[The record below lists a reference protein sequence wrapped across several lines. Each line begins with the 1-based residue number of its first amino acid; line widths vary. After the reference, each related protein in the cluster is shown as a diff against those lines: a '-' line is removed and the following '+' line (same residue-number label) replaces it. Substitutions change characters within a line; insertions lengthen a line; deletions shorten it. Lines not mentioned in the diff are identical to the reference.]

1 MSKPSIKEK
10 FQELKLKSF
19 EDNFSQAQQYAS
31 QKNWTSTQLLEY
43 LLDLEIEDR
52 RKRRVE
58 LRLRQAKLPS
68 TPTIDSFDFTFH
80 HSRKKQKSLILQ
92 LMDLEFIEQKK
103 DIIFIGNPGT
113 GKTFLS
119 KCIGYAG
126 AQKSIKVLFTSVMD
140 MINNLI
146 AAEADHSLLK
156 KLKYYNDPSL
166 LICDEIGFL
175 PLGTQGSNLF
185 FQVISSR
192 HESKS
197 TLLTTNL
204 IFAEW
209 GKIFDST
216 TVATAI
222 ADRLVYN
229 SEVIIFE
236 GESYRKRAKRN

>member
-92 LMDLEFIEQKK
+92 LMIWNLLNKRKIL
-103 DIIFIGNPGT
+103 
-113 GKTFLS
+113 FL
-119 KCIGYAG
+119 
-126 AQKSIKVLFTSVMD
+126 
-140 MINNLI
+140 
-146 AAEADHSLLK
+146 
-156 KLKYYNDPSL
+156 
-166 LICDEIGFL
+166 
-175 PLGTQGSNLF
+175 
-185 FQVISSR
+185 
-192 HESKS
+192 
-197 TLLTTNL
+197 
-204 IFAEW
+204 
-209 GKIFDST
+209 
-216 TVATAI
+216 
-222 ADRLVYN
+222 
-229 SEVIIFE
+229 
-236 GESYRKRAKRN
+236 